1 MKIQLFALSA
11 LALGAVALAV
21 PVPPVIAPSDVLMT
35 SVPGFG
41 PSRVETVSYCLND
54 AGVDRYEDLRTD
66 TEVERFGRCMT
77 DLT

>member
-1 MKIQLFALSA
+1 
-11 LALGAVALAV
+11 
-21 PVPPVIAPSDVLMT
+21 MT

-41 PSRVETVSYCLND
+41 PSRVESVSYCLND

>member
-21 PVPPVIAPSDVLMT
+21 PVRPVLAPSDVLLT

-54 AGVDRYEDLRTD
+54 AGVDRYEDLGTD